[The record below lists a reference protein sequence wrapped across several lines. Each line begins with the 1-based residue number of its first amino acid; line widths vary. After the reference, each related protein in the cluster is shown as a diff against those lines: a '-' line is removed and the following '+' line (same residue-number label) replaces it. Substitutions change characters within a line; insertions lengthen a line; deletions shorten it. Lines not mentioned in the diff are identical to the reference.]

1 MVPTCGRRSCVK
13 RFVERVVRDGNH
25 FSCAYAHAQ
34 VDPTLRGGRSDEFRY
49 LNLCLK
55 CYIIIHDIDPWKVCI
70 MNKTITELGQKEAE
84 FITRMASGKKPEFL
98 IKDAVSFWGSREMAW
113 KKLHVLER
121 KGWIER
127 IERGKYII
135 IPLEAG
141 EERKWSEDSYLIANA
156 LIRPAVISYWS
167 AIRHWNW
174 TEQIPNVMYVQT
186 TSRKSKMSKT
196 IFGVRYEIVKVN
208 QKKFFGFAT
217 DWRKG
222 NKILISDREK
232 TLIDCADI
240 PNRAGS
246 IEELVKAIKEG
257 SKEISWT
264 KLNNYARRFPS
275 GAVKKRLGFLIEEL
289 VSPLPEE
296 VSLILNEWRFTMTQG
311 MSPLLPGTNAKGH
324 YLRRW
329 NLFVNTGV

>member
-1 MVPTCGRRSCVK
+1 
-13 RFVERVVRDGNH
+13 
-25 FSCAYAHAQ
+25 
-34 VDPTLRGGRSDEFRY
+34 
-49 LNLCLK
+49 
-55 CYIIIHDIDPWKVCI
+55 

-98 IKDAVSFWGSREMAW
+98 INDAVSFWGSREMAW

-196 IFGVRYEIVKVN
+196 IFGVRYEIVNVN

-329 NLFVNTGV
+329 NLFVNTEV